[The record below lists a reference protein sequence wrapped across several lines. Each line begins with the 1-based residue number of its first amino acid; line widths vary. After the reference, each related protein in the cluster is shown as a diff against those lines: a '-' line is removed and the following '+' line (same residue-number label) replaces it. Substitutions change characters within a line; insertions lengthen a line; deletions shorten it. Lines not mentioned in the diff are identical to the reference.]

1 MVRDAHVFFLCF
13 PAFGSLL
20 SFPLFFS
27 LGFSV
32 FFFFR
37 VADLLLAFLATL
49 GAMTNAV
56 TAIE

>member
-1 MVRDAHVFFLCF
+1 MLTFFFLCF

-20 SFPLFFS
+20 SFSLFFS

-32 FFFFR
+32 FFFR

>member
-1 MVRDAHVFFLCF
+1 MLTFFFLCF

-20 SFPLFFS
+20 SFPLFFFS
-27 LGFSV
+27 LGFSL
-32 FFFFR
+32 FFFR